1 MTTIREE
8 IISATINRVYALTDF
23 NIHNS
28 LEKQHEYRMQ
38 TVLADGSLT
47 KDEKS
52 MVVEILN
59 EGFDYFKILLNEGKK
74 RICENCHYE
83 CLATLYCEH
92 CIRNYLKENF
102 SNWTSGNNDID
113 NLIKQC
119 QIKALSP
126 YNIVEWIPYNNLQN
140 IKYLTKGG
148 CSEIYTAD
156 WIDGCYEE
164 WNPKEKQLKRDGWTS
179 VVLKKLENVE
189 RANKSWLEEGISH
202 LHICSKGTL
211 IVQCFGLTQNPFNGN
226 YMLVIDYKDMNL
238 REYLQQNHNKPT
250 WKKRIQITDY
260 IMQAVSIIHE
270 ENAIHRDLHSGNILF
285 SQINQKFYVSDL
297 GLCGPA
303 NIPLDSI
310 YGNLSYIAPEVIIKK
325 KYSFASDIY
334 SIGIL
339 MWEISSGQPPFIN
352 KHDYDL
358 AIKIINGMRPKIIPG
373 TPLEYKELMEQCW
386 DADATKR
393 SNISALSVKIA
404 EIYRSYC

>member
-1 MTTIREE
+1 M
-8 IISATINRVYALTDF
+8 
-23 NIHNS
+23 
-28 LEKQHEYRMQ
+28 
-38 TVLADGSLT
+38 
-47 KDEKS
+47 
-52 MVVEILN
+52 
-59 EGFDYFKILLNEGKK
+59 
-74 RICENCHYE
+74 
-83 CLATLYCEH
+83 
-92 CIRNYLKENF
+92 
-102 SNWTSGNNDID
+102 SN
-113 NLIKQC
+113 
-119 QIKALSP
+119 KALSP

-189 RANKSWLEEGISH
+189 RANKSWLEKGISH

-238 REYLQQNHNKPT
+238 REYLQQNHNKLT

-310 YGNLSYIAPEVIIKK
+310 YGNLSYIAPEVIVEK

-339 MWEISSGQPPFIN
+339 MWEISSGPPPFIN

-393 SNISALSVKIA
+393 PDISALSVKIA
-404 EIYRSYC
+404 EIYRSYCQNENYEQIINITNTYNSLNTNFNVNSSSTNNSFFENSSKGSSNWNNSRVYSFENLPEPRNATKEEQDGNYYNMVN